1 MRKSIVI
8 VDDFYAE
15 LQSVRK
21 YALECEWYSPYRE
34 GNQRPTWHSTQ
45 YRAAADCPF
54 KSSSRLIETLEQL
67 TGDTIDLED
76 WKATFPTACDG
87 RADVQAGTHPA
98 GTLWNCSFHFKP
110 SWNRQKLGRGVH
122 NHVVDDWNRVGTD
135 GWAGLIYL
143 DPRAPLDGGL
153 KMWRNV
159 DPARNLDWG
168 GPAEN
173 WELVDDLGNVPNRL
187 ILHRGNLP
195 HSGTAG
201 WGETAEEGR
210 LYQTFFFK
218 VAPVTHPVPAGLELA
233 GRG

>member
-1 MRKSIVI
+1 MRKSIVV
-8 VDDFYAE
+8 VDDFYAD
-15 LQSVRK
+15 LHAVRK
-21 YALECEWYSPYRE
+21 YALGCEWYAPYRD
-34 GNQRPTWHSTQ
+34 GNPRPSWQSTR

-54 KSSSRLIETLEQL
+54 KSSSRLIETLERL

-76 WKATFPTACDG
+76 WKSTFPTGPDG
-87 RADVQAGTHPA
+87 SAYIAGGTRSA

-110 SWNRQKLGRGVH
+110 SWNRQKLGEGVH
-122 NHVVDDWNRVGTD
+122 NHVTDHWNGVGND

-153 KMWRNV
+153 KLWRNI
-159 DPARNLDWG
+159 DPSRNLDWMT
-168 GPAEN
+168 PPEN
-173 WELVDDLGNVPNRL
+173 WELIDDLGNVANRL

-201 WGETAEEGR
+201 WGETADEGR

-218 VAPVTHPVPAGLELA
+218 VRPVTHPASMDLELA
-233 GRG
+233 GRS